1 LKVLK
6 MKIVIASKNEGKI
19 TEIKKILD
27 LNSLE
32 FLTYNDFIEWPEVKE
47 TGSSFNENAI
57 LKAQKLAEYFKIPA
71 LADDS
76 GLEVDVLGGEPG
88 VYSSRYAGESATDE
102 KNIIKLLD
110 NLKEYS
116 LEKRTARFRCCAV
129 LFTPTGEI
137 FKTEGACEGHI
148 AFEPR
153 GSNGFGYDPIFVP
166 AGFDKTVAEL
176 PIKVK
181 NKISHRGQAFRK
193 MKDVLSKLK
202 I

>member
-1 LKVLK
+1 
-6 MKIVIASKNEGKI
+6 MRIVIASKNEGKI

-27 LNSLE
+27 LKSLE
-32 FLTYNDFIEWPEVKE
+32 FLTYNDFIEWPEVEE
-47 TGSSFNENAI
+47 TGSSFNENAT

-76 GLEVDVLGGEPG
+76 GLEVDVLGKGPG
-88 VYSSRYAGESATDE
+88 VYSSRYAGELATDE

-110 NLKEYS
+110 NLKEYP

-129 LFTPTGEI
+129 LFTTTGEI
-137 FKTEGACEGHI
+137 FKTEGVCEGHI
-148 AFEPR
+148 TFESQ

-166 AGFDKTVAEL
+166 DGFDKTVAEL

>member
-102 KNIIKLLD
+102 KNIIKLLN
-110 NLKEYS
+110 NLKGYP
-116 LEKRTARFRCCAV
+116 LEKRIARFRCCAV
-129 LFTPTGEI
+129 LLTTSGEI

-181 NKISHRGQAFRK
+181 NEISHRGQAFRK